1 MSTRPR
7 SAQRNRL
14 LVDGVGDVRAPPA
27 NRLIGTASGVALLA
41 GPMKSRACLYRVV
54 LTNAYG
60 VNPTLWPQRKYY
72 NRRESTTK
80 SVLINSE
87 GRNVKKATLYLTLLL
102 AANSMIAM
110 IAGTA
115 DAREARFSGEAIC
128 RHVSGLT

>member
-1 MSTRPR
+1 
-7 SAQRNRL
+7 
-14 LVDGVGDVRAPPA
+14 
-27 NRLIGTASGVALLA
+27 
-41 GPMKSRACLYRVV
+41 
-54 LTNAYG
+54 
-60 VNPTLWPQRKYY
+60 
-72 NRRESTTK
+72 
-80 SVLINSE
+80 VLINSE